1 MSKLIVEAY
10 LQSMNKFV
18 ALPIEKHLIS
28 EVGGMHVNVG
38 YRTFPQPHGEHGN
51 ELGVRCSVW
60 S

>member
-1 MSKLIVEAY
+1 

-28 EVGGMHVNVG
+28 KVGGMHVNVG